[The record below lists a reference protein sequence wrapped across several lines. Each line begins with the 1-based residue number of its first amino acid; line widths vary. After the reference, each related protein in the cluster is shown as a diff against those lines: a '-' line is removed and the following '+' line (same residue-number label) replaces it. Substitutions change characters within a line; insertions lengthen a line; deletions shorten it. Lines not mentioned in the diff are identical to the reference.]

1 MSRRPIPAQR
11 LAPRPFS
18 AGPQF
23 LVAMMVVIPGVL
35 IWLALRRHD
44 AFWTARF
51 DVGNM
56 WQAVWNT
63 AHGDVL
69 LSTDPDGHQVS
80 RLAGHV
86 DPLLVLFAPLAWV
99 TTSPAP
105 LLVTQVV
112 GVSLGAIPM
121 YALGRRWHG
130 DGAWPLASAAAYL
143 LSLPLAWTVLDEF
156 HPVAFAAPLLV
167 AVIWAIETR
176 HNRFL
181 ALFAVLA
188 VLSKEEVGL
197 AVAII
202 GVWMAIR
209 HHRPRA
215 GALLS
220 LSSLAWVAVCL
231 RLIIPHFNDGKGS
244 KFVARYGDLGATG
257 GEVVRHVVTH
267 PWEIVTVGLSS
278 DRLAVLALLA
288 IPLLLLPFGAPLLA
302 LAAAPEVMLNGLAD
316 WQPQHSIEFHYV
328 SVPAGILL
336 PAAILGAANLR
347 QHWADRRWVRK
358 HAHLLPGTLVAAA
371 LVALVVRGP
380 LPWFGGLNFASPS
393 RLVQYDRVV
402 NADALDRAVARIP
415 EGAVVSATNNLG
427 GHLSARHR
435 VLSFPVVQGAQYVV
449 VDRLRP
455 TIGFRTDPARVAFEL
470 ARLRANPA
478 FRLVS
483 EEQGVRLFARLVT
496 TT

>member
-1 MSRRPIPAQR
+1 
-11 LAPRPFS
+11 
-18 AGPQF
+18 
-23 LVAMMVVIPGVL
+23 MMVVVTGVL

-56 WQAVWNT
+56 WQAVWNS
-63 AHGDVL
+63 AHGDTL

-86 DPLLVLFAPLAWV
+86 DPLLLLFTPLAWF

-105 LLVTQVV
+105 LLAVQVV

-121 YALGRRWHG
+121 YALARRWHG
-130 DGAWPLASAAAYL
+130 AGAWPLAAAAAYL

-167 AVIWAIETR
+167 AAIWSIETHHDR
-176 HNRFL
+176 LL
-181 ALFAVLA
+181 ALFTVLA
-188 VLSKEEVGL
+188 LLSKEEVGL
-197 AVAII
+197 ALAVL

-220 LSSLAWVAVCL
+220 LSSLAWVAICV

-244 KFVARYGDLGATG
+244 KFVARYGDLGATA
-257 GEVVRHVVTH
+257 GEVVRHVITH
-267 PWEIVTVGLSS
+267 PWEVVTVGLAS
-278 DRLAVLALLA
+278 DRLALLALLA
-288 IPLLLLPFGAPLLA
+288 LPLLLLPFNAPLLA
-302 LAAAPEVMLNGLAD
+302 LAAAPEIVLNGLAD

-336 PAAILGAANLR
+336 PASILGAANLR
-347 QHWADRRWVRK
+347 HRWGDRPWVRERI
-358 HAHLLPGTLVAAA
+358 HLLPGVLVLAAI
-371 LVALVVRGP
+371 VAMIVRGP
-380 LPWFGGLNFASPS
+380 LPWFGGLSFASAS
-393 RLVQYDRVV
+393 RLVQYDRVA

-415 EGAVVSATNNLG
+415 AAAVVSATNNLG
-427 GHLSARHR
+427 GHLSARRR
-435 VLSFPVVQGAQYVV
+435 VLSFPVLGGATYVV

-455 TIGFRTDPARVAFEL
+455 TIGFRTNPVRFAFEL
-470 ARLRANPA
+470 GRLEADTS
-478 FRLVS
+478 FVTVS
-483 EEQGVRLFARLVT
+483 DEQGVRLFKRLAGVP
-496 TT
+496 